1 MGKRESKEVNEEI
14 ENEFKNEFNPEVSS
28 RTLDEIDDEKE
39 KDALKKIE
47 AVLFVSGR
55 FLNLQELISY
65 TDLNPIL
72 LRELLDKLE
81 EKYEKNDSA
90 LVIVKKGDMWKM
102 DVKQDYSNIVS
113 KLATGSSEF
122 SKAEKETLAIIAYK
136 QPIKQSV
143 VIKIRGNKAY
153 DHIKKYVDLDLIKKK
168 KVGHTNELTLSE
180 EFYDYFNVQEKD
192 KSINNLDNKEDIVG
206 EEDKSI
212 SNESPF
218 DVQDSE
224 ED

>member
-1 MGKRESKEVNEEI
+1 MKKRELKEPKEVNVE
-14 ENEFKNEFNPEVSS
+14 NEFNPEVSS

-55 FLNLQELISY
+55 FLNLPELISY

-72 LRELLDKLE
+72 LRELLEKLG

-90 LVIVKKGDMWKM
+90 LTIVKKSDMWKM
-102 DVKQDYSNIVS
+102 DIKQDYSNIVS

-206 EEDKSI
+206 EEDKI
-212 SNESPF
+212 YIYIIPL
-218 DVQDSE
+218 
-224 ED
+224 

>member
-1 MGKRESKEVNEEI
+1 MKKRELKEPKEVNVE
-14 ENEFKNEFNPEVSS
+14 NEFNPEVSS

-55 FLNLQELISY
+55 FLNLPELISY

-72 LRELLDKLE
+72 LRELLEKLG

-90 LVIVKKGDMWKM
+90 LTIVKKSDMWKM
-102 DVKQDYSNIVS
+102 DIKQDYSNIVS

-192 KSINNLDNKEDIVG
+192 KSINNLDNK
-206 EEDKSI
+206 
-212 SNESPF
+212 

>member
-180 EFYDYFNVQEKD
+180 EFYDYFNVQE
-192 KSINNLDNKEDIVG
+192 
-206 EEDKSI
+206 
-212 SNESPF
+212 
-218 DVQDSE
+218 
-224 ED
+224 

>member
-1 MGKRESKEVNEEI
+1 MGKRESKEVNVE
-14 ENEFKNEFNPEVSS
+14 NEFNPEVSS

-72 LRELLDKLE
+72 LRELLEKLE
-81 EKYEKNDSA
+81 EKYEKNDTA
-90 LVIVKKGDMWKM
+90 LTIIKKSDMWKM

-113 KLATGSSEF
+113 RLATGSSEF
-122 SKAEKETLAIIAYK
+122 TKAEKETLAIIAYK

-153 DHIKKYVDLDLIKKK
+153 DHIKKYVDLGLIKKK
-168 KVGHTNELTLSE
+168 KVGHTNELSLSE
-180 EFYDYFNVQEKD
+180 EFYDYFSVQEKD